1 MKMYKCLSN
10 NQVYRNDGI
19 TIIPIR
25 DDDKYDIMKWR
36 NEQIFH
42 LRQDVHLTKQMQYS
56 YFKDKILPS
65 FDKESPSQIL
75 FSVLKDQKCIG
86 YGGLVHIDWINQNA
100 EISFLMDTQL
110 EKTFFELYW
119 ESFLTFITLVAF
131 DDLGLTKI
139 FVYSFN
145 LRPLLY
151 KVLDNQNFHEEA
163 CLRKHKKYKNNFVDI
178 RIHSKFRL

>member
-1 MKMYKCLSN
+1 MKMYKCLSK

-42 LRQDVHLTKQMQYS
+42 LRQDVQLTKQMQYS

-100 EISFLMDTQL
+100 EISFLMDTHL
-110 EKTFFELYW
+110 EKTFFELYGNH
-119 ESFLTFITLVAF
+119 LTFITLVAF

-145 LRPLLY
+145 LVHY
-151 KVLDNQNFHEEA
+151 
-163 CLRKHKKYKNNFVDI
+163 YI
-178 RIHSKFRL
+178 KF